1 MNNWNNNNKEK
12 KKEKKIDTNLSAKL
26 QIRPRA
32 FKIQR
37 ESSIQ
42 RNRELSIKKKRER
55 GRITLLYVN
64 HSGVHP

>member
-42 RNRELSIKKKRER
+42 RNRELSIK
-55 GRITLLYVN
+55 N
-64 HSGVHP
+64 